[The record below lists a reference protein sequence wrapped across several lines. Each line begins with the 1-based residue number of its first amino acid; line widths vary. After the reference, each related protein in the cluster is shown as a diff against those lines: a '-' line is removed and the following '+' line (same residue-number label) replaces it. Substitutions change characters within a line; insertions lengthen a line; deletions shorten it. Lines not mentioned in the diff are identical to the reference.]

1 MVESDAAIETLK
13 KIDAV
18 VRFISCNLP
27 HLVRGGPLPIK
38 VGQKLWAARVQ
49 LANSGYGGTEFGIP
63 VAAPHK
69 QDIAGGASDWMWM
82 RFSEDLELRW
92 ALQGLGDDIYDL
104 QILIWHLSWR
114 NCAELLTSSN
124 SRRRV
129 KGYAT
134 LDVFECH
141 PTKSLWKV

>member
-18 VRFISCNLP
+18 VHFISCSLP

-49 LANSGYGGTEFGIP
+49 LADSGYGGTEFSIP

-69 QDIAGGASDWMWM
+69 Q
-82 RFSEDLELRW
+82 E
-92 ALQGLGDDIYDL
+92 
-104 QILIWHLSWR
+104 H
-114 NCAELLTSSN
+114 
-124 SRRRV
+124 RRR
-129 KGYAT
+129 
-134 LDVFECH
+134 
-141 PTKSLWKV
+141 